1 MGEEKGKAIRENVA
15 TFLHS
20 GLNYA
25 SRIINGRT
33 LKWGRR
39 GKRGRGGSY
48 VKQSSLLHDVNEF
61 LTSDVTDW
69 LSCRAGFEHG
79 RIGC

>member
-1 MGEEKGKAIRENVA
+1 MEGPNTGKGGV
-15 TFLHS
+15 T
-20 GLNYA
+20 
-25 SRIINGRT
+25 
-33 LKWGRR
+33 
-39 GKRGRGGSY
+39 GKRGGY